1 MTEGTRLLEQLVELE
16 QRFWDGGA
24 DVYEEFLD
32 DQALMVFPAPV
43 GVLVRDET
51 IASIEAAQ
59 RWTEARFD
67 DVRLLPLT
75 DDVVVLTYRASA
87 RREEDTTEYRAVASS
102 VYVLRADGWRL
113 AVHQQ
118 SPPAA

>member
-16 QRFWDGGA
+16 HRFWDGGA
-24 DVYEEFLD
+24 DVYERYLD
-32 DQALMVFPAPV
+32 DEALMVFPAPV

-51 IASIEAAQ
+51 IASISAAQ
-59 RWTEARFD
+59 RWTDASFD
-67 DVRLLPLT
+67 DVRLLTVT
-75 DDVVVLTYRASA
+75 DDVVVLTYRAAA

-102 VYVLRADGWRL
+102 VYVRRADGWRL

-118 SPPAA
+118 SPPAT